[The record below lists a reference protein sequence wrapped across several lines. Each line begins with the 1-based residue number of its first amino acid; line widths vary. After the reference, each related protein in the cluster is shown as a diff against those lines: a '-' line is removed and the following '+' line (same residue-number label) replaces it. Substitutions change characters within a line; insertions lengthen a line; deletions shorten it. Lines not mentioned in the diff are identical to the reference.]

1 MDSIEEFKK
10 RIAEDPE
17 FAQGLY
23 EATTKADD
31 DNKDGKDQSSF
42 SDAMTEFT
50 GNLIESTKRTVSEEV
65 DKIVKAA
72 IEEGKKDALSE
83 VSRAFGLTEDAP
95 VMKSEFAE
103 LIRKAMLEANDPDK
117 RSIEI
122 EEERDGPPADKTP
135 VLDPVARFKELQEGL
150 HVV

>member
-17 FAQGLY
+17 FALGLY
-23 EATTKADD
+23 EATTKT
-31 DNKDGKDQSSF
+31 DNDKDGKDQSSF

-72 IEEGKKDALSE
+72 IEDGKKDALSE
-83 VSRAFGLTEDAP
+83 VCHQLGNL
-95 VMKSEFAE
+95 
-103 LIRKAMLEANDPDK
+103 
-117 RSIEI
+117 
-122 EEERDGPPADKTP
+122 
-135 VLDPVARFKELQEGL
+135 
-150 HVV
+150 